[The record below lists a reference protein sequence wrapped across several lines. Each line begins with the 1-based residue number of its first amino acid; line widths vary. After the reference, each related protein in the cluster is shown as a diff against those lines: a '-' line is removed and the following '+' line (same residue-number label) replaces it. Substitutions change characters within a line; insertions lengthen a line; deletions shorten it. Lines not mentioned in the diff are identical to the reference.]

1 MIQGGQ
7 KHKSNSEISKE
18 WDAIAKVRS
27 QQLLRHEDISMDKV
41 LIPLLFNLTSGCN
54 FSNVIDLGCGTGYST
69 KHFHAK
75 SKKLTGIDI
84 SSLSVKEAKSIA
96 PEINF
101 IAISIEDYSSMNTEV
116 FTLAISN
123 MTFMDVANLEK
134 VIKSTSDLL
143 QLNAHLILTITHP
156 YFWPLYWGYEKYDW
170 FNYSKEIEIEA
181 NFNISLNDSPFITT
195 HYHRPLETYINLLE
209 KYNLQIIEMREP
221 MPDTEIMKKY
231 PSKWE
236 YPRFVGMKCIKT
248 KVNNV

>member
-1 MIQGGQ
+1 MIQGGK
-7 KHKSNSEISKE
+7 KHKNNSEISKE
-18 WDAIAKVRS
+18 WDAIAKARS

-41 LIPLLFNLTSGCN
+41 LIPMLLNMTSDSN

-69 KHFHAK
+69 KHFHEK

-84 SSLSVKEAKSIA
+84 STLSIKEAKSIS

-101 IAISIEDYSSMNTEV
+101 VANSIEDYSKMTTEKY
-116 FTLAISN
+116 TLAISN
-123 MTFMDVANLEK
+123 MTFMDVTNLEK
-134 VIKSTSDLL
+134 VIKSTSDILK
-143 QLNAHLILTITHP
+143 LNAHLVLTITHP

-181 NFNISLNDSPFITT
+181 NFNISFNSSPFITT
-195 HYHRPLETYINLLE
+195 HYHRPLETYINLLK

-221 MPDTEIMKKY
+221 MPETEIMNEY
-231 PSKWE
+231 PSKWK

-248 KVNNV
+248 G